1 MSRRES
7 SPLIIVGSGIAGLTT
22 ALAVAPRE
30 VCLLSR
36 AQDSRDSA
44 SVLAQGGIAAAVGPH
59 DSTSSHQRDTMQSG
73 AFHNAEPAV
82 HYMVEQAAD
91 ALHWLALQGVL
102 FDREGDVL
110 HLAREGGH
118 EFARIAHAGGDASGR
133 KFMEALI
140 DKAKQASHIQWHD
153 GCDVD
158 ALLLR
163 GNAIAGV
170 RSRNKNGSTD
180 IFESSDVVLA
190 TGGLGSLFSATSNPP
205 SAEGAGLALGLAA
218 GAAVRDLE
226 FIQFHPT
233 ALSLGPELRRPLLTE
248 ALRGAG
254 AILRDEHGRAFM
266 AGRHPMED
274 LAPRDLV
281 AREVWKILDR
291 GGRTFLHAQHLG
303 DVWLQ
308 RFPTV
313 LASCLAHGIDPRLEP
328 MPVTPAAHFH
338 MGGLA
343 TDLDGRTTVPGVWA
357 VGEVACNGVHGA
369 NRLASNSLLEGVT
382 YGLRLANQIKQ
393 ENSALTMPGPYRF
406 VERGLET
413 SPVVQHYWRQRLW
426 QTLGPVRQ
434 ASAITTALDELHQIG
449 EGIGWRQQL
458 AARLL
463 QAALQRREN
472 LGAHWWAES
481 ESPES
486 PDIDKKIRITHSSRH
501 AKSSGK
507 RSGL

>member
-1 MSRRES
+1 MSKRET

-22 ALAVAPRE
+22 ALEAAPRQ

-36 AQDSRDSA
+36 APDSQDSA
-44 SVLAQGGIAAAVGPH
+44 SVLAQGGIAAPVGPN
-59 DSTSSHQRDTMQSG
+59 DSTSSHLFDTMRSG
-73 AFHNAEPAV
+73 SFHNSKPAV
-82 HYMVEQAAD
+82 RYLVEQAAD
-91 ALHWLALQGVL
+91 ALNWLGRQGVL
-102 FDREGDVL
+102 FDRDGDVL

-133 KFMEALI
+133 EFMEVLVE
-140 DKAKQASHIQWHD
+140 KAKHASHINWHSET
-153 GCDVD
+153 DVD

-163 GNAIAGV
+163 GNSIAGV
-170 RSRNKNGSTD
+170 RAKNKTGDSE
-180 IFESSDVVLA
+180 IFEANDVVLA

-205 SAEGAGLALGLAA
+205 SAEGAGLALGLSA
-218 GAAVRDLE
+218 GAVVRDLE

-233 ALSLGPELRRPLLTE
+233 ALALDTNYQLPLLTE

-254 AILRDEHGRAFM
+254 AILRDEKGRAFM
-266 AGRHPMED
+266 TGRHPMAD

-281 AREVWKILDR
+281 ARVVWKILAK
-291 GGRTFLHAQHLG
+291 GGNAFLHAQHLG
-303 DVWLQ
+303 DIWLK

-313 LASCLAHGIDPRLEP
+313 LANCLAHGIDPRLQP

-343 TDLDGRTTVPGVWA
+343 TDLDGRTTVRGLWA

-382 YGLRLANQIKQ
+382 YGLRLANKIKQ
-393 ENSALTMPGPYRF
+393 EKSVPTTHDAYRF
-406 VERGLET
+406 AERGLET
-413 SPVVQHYWRQRLW
+413 SLSMQDYWRQRLW

-434 ASAITTALDELHQIG
+434 PSEIRTAMDELRQIG
-449 EGIGWRQQL
+449 EDIGWRQKL
-458 AARLL
+458 AIRLL
-463 QAALQRREN
+463 QAALQRPEN

-481 ESPES
+481 IGS
-486 PDIDKKIRITHSSRH
+486 DKKFALCIH
-501 AKSSGK
+501 
-507 RSGL
+507 

>member
-1 MSRRES
+1 M
-7 SPLIIVGSGIAGLTT
+7 PLIIVGSGIAGLTT
-22 ALAVAPRE
+22 ALAAAPRQ

-36 AQDSRDSA
+36 APDSQDSA
-44 SVLAQGGIAAAVGPH
+44 SVLAQGGIAAAVGPN
-59 DSTSSHQRDTMQSG
+59 DSTCSHLFDTMRSG
-73 AFHNAEPAV
+73 SFHNSKPAV
-82 HYMVEQAAD
+82 RYLVEQAAD
-91 ALHWLALQGVL
+91 ALNWLGNQGVL
-102 FDREGDVL
+102 FDREGDDF

-133 KFMEALI
+133 AFMQALVG
-140 DKAKQASHIQWHD
+140 KVKQASHIHWHSET
-153 GCDVD
+153 DVD

-163 GNAIAGV
+163 GNSIAGV
-170 RSRNKNGSTD
+170 RAKNKTGDTEIHEAN
-180 IFESSDVVLA
+180 DVVLA
-190 TGGLGSLFSATSNPP
+190 TGGLGALFSATSNPP
-205 SAEGAGLALGLAA
+205 GAEGVGLALGLAA

-233 ALSLGPELRRPLLTE
+233 ALALGTNFQLPLLTE

-266 AGRHPMED
+266 TGRHPMAD

-281 AREVWKILDR
+281 ARVVWKILTK
-291 GGRTFLHAQHLG
+291 GGNTFLHAQHLG
-303 DVWLQ
+303 DAWPQ

-343 TDLDGRTTVPGVWA
+343 TNLDGRTTVPGLWA

-382 YGLRLANQIKQ
+382 YGRRLAMRIKQ
-393 ENSALTMPGPYRF
+393 ENVSSNTCGTYCFA
-406 VERGLET
+406 ERGLET
-413 SPVVQHYWRQRLW
+413 SPSVQHYWRQRLW

-434 ASAITTALDELHQIG
+434 ATDIQKALAELQQFG
-449 EGIGWRQQL
+449 KDIGWRQQL
-458 AARLL
+458 AICLL
-463 QAALQRREN
+463 QAALHRREN

-481 ESPES
+481 V
-486 PDIDKKIRITHSSRH
+486 DIDKKFALNTH
-501 AKSSGK
+501 
-507 RSGL
+507 